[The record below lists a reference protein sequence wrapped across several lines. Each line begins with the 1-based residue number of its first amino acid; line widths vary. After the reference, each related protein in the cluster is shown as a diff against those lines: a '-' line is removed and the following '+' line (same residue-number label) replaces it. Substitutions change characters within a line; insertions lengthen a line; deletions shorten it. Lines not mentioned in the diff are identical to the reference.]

1 MRLALVLVLACLCLA
16 ACSPSSGPRID
27 VAVEDGA
34 RPWTGLDANDADGD
48 FHFAIISDRTGGAR
62 PGVFASAIPKVNVL
76 EPAFVVSVGDLIEGY
91 TEDPAQIK
99 REWDEFEGL
108 VAGFETP
115 FFYVAGNHDMNNA
128 VMAEAWRARF
138 GPSYY
143 RFVYRDV
150 LFLVLNSEL
159 FQMVGREESLPGPW
173 TQEEQLAFV
182 EETLAEFPTPR
193 WTIVLVHQPLWDY
206 PTVLDDWLKL
216 EAMLG
221 ERDYTVF
228 AGHRHRYVRHVRND
242 RKYITLA
249 TTGGGSSLR
258 GKIYGEFDQ
267 VALVTMTDAGPRLAN
282 LQLDGIA
289 GDDLVTEPARDAVAN
304 LSRAVRSLPGQGS
317 GDAFDSGSV
326 AFEVANRGDADL
338 RVAYHVDAGPD
349 LIYAGPPGSRVVAP
363 GDAVRVE
370 FPLAAATSTPWADL
384 RPGRVAWSLETT
396 AGGQPVPLNVT
407 SALLPVAPL
416 PLPSGPAPT
425 VDGDLGDWDELRHRV
440 SNQGDVAS
448 RRLAPTDLTYRF
460 DVREAGGDLY
470 FAAHV
475 FDDEILASSDRGAQL
490 QDAVLFFADAR
501 PEPARS
507 ANMPLYQAATTG
519 DLAAVAIGYLTLVD
533 AARTPDLRYLSASLA
548 PVEWRTRR
556 TADGYAVEARIDGA
570 FLDEHAGEP
579 WPAVRL
585 SVAAVDWDDD
595 GTGNRIAWLYP
606 GSAGVALHWQPY
618 RFGQAPVAGSGTF
631 VRVDGGAREAGE

>member
-1 MRLALVLVLACLCLA
+1 MRLVLVLAYLCLA
-16 ACSPSSGPRID
+16 ACGPSSRPRID
-27 VAVEDGA
+27 VEAEDGA

-48 FHFAIISDRTGGAR
+48 FHFAIVSDRTGGAR
-62 PGVFASAIPKVNVL
+62 PGVFASAIPKVNIL

-128 VMAEAWRARF
+128 VMAEAWKARF

-159 FQMVGREESLPGPW
+159 FRMVGTDESLPGPW
-173 TQEEQLAFV
+173 SQEEQLAFV
-182 EETLAEFPTPR
+182 KETLAEFPDPR
-193 WTIVLVHQPLWDY
+193 WTVVLVHQPLWDY
-206 PTVLDDWLKL
+206 PTVLEDWLRL

-258 GKIYGEFDQ
+258 GEIYGEFDQ

-282 LQLDGIA
+282 LRLDGIA
-289 GDDLVTEPARDAVAN
+289 GEDLVTGPVRDAVAN
-304 LSRAVRSLPGQGS
+304 LSSAVRSLPGQGS

-326 AFEVANRGDADL
+326 AFEVANRGNADL
-338 RVAYHVDAGPD
+338 HVGYHVDAGPD
-349 LIYAGPPGSRVVAP
+349 LAYAGPPSPRVVAP
-363 GDAVRVE
+363 GDAVRIE
-370 FPLAAATSTPWADL
+370 FPLAAAVPTAWANL
-384 RPGRVAWSLETT
+384 RPGRVSWSLETT
-396 AGGQPVPLNVT
+396 AGGQPVALTVA

-416 PLPSGPAPT
+416 PLPPGPAPT
-425 VDGDLGDWDELRHRV
+425 VDGDLGDWGPLRHRV
-440 SNQGDVAS
+440 SSQGDVAS
-448 RRLAPTDLTYRF
+448 RGLAPTDLSYRF

-470 FAAHV
+470 FAARV
-475 FDDEILASSDRGAQL
+475 FDDEILASSDRSLQT
-490 QDAVLFFADAR
+490 QDAVLVFADAR

-507 ANMPLYQAATTG
+507 ANMSLYRAATTG
-519 DLAAVAIGYLTLVD
+519 NLAAMAIGYLTLAD
-533 AARTPDLRYLSASLA
+533 TAQAMDLGYLSASLA
-548 PVEWRTRR
+548 AVEWRARR
-556 TADGYAVEARIDGA
+556 VDGGYAVEARIDGA
-570 FLDEHAGEP
+570 FLDEHAGAP
-579 WPAVRL
+579 WRAVRL
-585 SVAAVDWDDD
+585 GVAAVDWDDED
-595 GTGNRIAWLYP
+595 AGNRIAWHFP
-606 GSAGVALHWQPY
+606 GSAGAALHWQPD
-618 RFGQAPVAGSGTF
+618 RFGQAPVAGSGTL
-631 VRVDGGAREAGE
+631 VRMNGAAGESGR

>member
-1 MRLALVLVLACLCLA
+1 MRTA
-16 ACSPSSGPRID
+16 
-27 VAVEDGA
+27 
-34 RPWTGLDANDADGD
+34 D
-48 FHFAIISDRTGGAR
+48 FHFAIVSDRTGGAR
-62 PGVFASAIPKVNVL
+62 PGVFASAIPKVNLL

-91 TEDPAQIK
+91 TEDAAQIK

-159 FQMVGREESLPGPW
+159 FRMVGTDESLPGPW
-173 TQEEQLAFV
+173 SQAEQLAFV
-182 EETLAEFPTPR
+182 EETLAEFPDPR

-206 PTVLDDWLKL
+206 PTVLDDWLRL

-242 RKYITLA
+242 RKYVTLA

-258 GKIYGEFDQ
+258 GEIYGEFDQ
-267 VALVTMTDAGPRLAN
+267 VAMVTMTAAGPRLAN
-282 LQLDGIA
+282 LRLDGIA
-289 GDDLVTEPARDAVAN
+289 GDDLLTAPVRDAVAN
-304 LSRAVRSLPGQGS
+304 LASAVRSLPGQGS
-317 GDAFDSGSV
+317 GAAFDAGSV

-338 RVAYHVDAGPD
+338 RVGCHVDAGPD
-349 LIYAGPPGSRVVAP
+349 LTYAGTPARRVVAP

-370 FPLAAATSTPWADL
+370 FALAAASPTAWADL
-384 RPGRVAWSLETT
+384 RPGRVSWSLGTT
-396 AGGQPVPLNVT
+396 AAGLPVRLDVA

-425 VDGDLGDWDELRHRV
+425 VDGDLGDWGRLRHDV
-440 SNQGDVAS
+440 SSQGDVAS
-448 RRLAPTDLTYRF
+448 RPLAATDLTYRF

-470 FAAHV
+470 FAARV

-490 QDAVLFFADAR
+490 QDAVLVSVDAR
-501 PEPARS
+501 PAPARS
-507 ANMPLYQAATTG
+507 ANMSVYEAVGSGDIAAI
-519 DLAAVAIGYLTLVD
+519 AIGYLTLVD
-533 AARTPDLRYLSASLA
+533 AAQTPELRYLSASLA
-548 PVEWRTRR
+548 PVEWRARQA
-556 TADGYAVEARIDGA
+556 ADGYAVEARIDGA
-570 FLDEHAGEP
+570 FLDEHAGGA
-579 WPAVRL
+579 WRAVRL
-585 SVAAVDWDDD
+585 GVAAVDWDADD
-595 GTGNRIAWLYP
+595 AGNRIAWIYP
-606 GSAGVALHWQPY
+606 GSAGTALHWQPN
-618 RFGQAPVAGSGTF
+618 RFGEAPVAGSGTF
-631 VRVDGGAREAGE
+631 VRTDGAAGDADR

>member
-1 MRLALVLVLACLCLA
+1 MRLVLVLAFLCFA
-16 ACSPSSGPRID
+16 ACGPSSGPRID
-27 VAVEDGA
+27 VEAEDGA
-34 RPWTGLDANDADGD
+34 RPWTGLDANDADSD
-48 FHFAIISDRTGGAR
+48 FHFAIVSDRTGGAR

-108 VAGFETP
+108 VTGFETP

-159 FQMVGREESLPGPW
+159 FRMVGTNESLPGPW
-173 TQEEQLAFV
+173 SQEEQLAFV
-182 EETLAEFPTPR
+182 EETLAEFPNPR
-193 WTIVLVHQPLWDY
+193 WTVVLVHQPLWDY
-206 PTVLDDWLKL
+206 PTVLEDWLRL

-258 GKIYGEFDQ
+258 GEIYGEFDQ

-282 LQLDGIA
+282 LFLDGIA
-289 GDDLVTEPARDAVAN
+289 GEDLVTGPARDAVAQ

-317 GDAFDSGSV
+317 GDPFEAGSV
-326 AFEVANRGDADL
+326 AFEVANRGDAEL
-338 RVAYHVDAGPD
+338 RVGYHVDAGPD
-349 LIYAGPPGSRVVAP
+349 LTYAGPPVPRVVAP

-370 FPLAAATSTPWADL
+370 FPLAAAIPTAWANL
-384 RPGRVAWSLETT
+384 RPGRVSWSLETT
-396 AGGQPVPLNVT
+396 AGGLPVVLTVT

-425 VDGDLGDWDELRHRV
+425 VDGDLGDWGPLRHRV
-440 SNQGDVAS
+440 SGQGDVTS
-448 RRLAPTDLTYRF
+448 RGLAPTDLSYQF

-470 FAAHV
+470 FAARV
-475 FDDEILASSDRGAQL
+475 FDDEILASSDREPRL
-490 QDAVLFFADAR
+490 QDAVLVFADAR

-507 ANMPLYQAATTG
+507 ANMSLYRAAATG
-519 DLAAVAIGYLTLVD
+519 NLAALAIGYLTLAD
-533 AARTPDLRYLSASLA
+533 AAQTPDLAYLSASLA
-548 PVEWRTRR
+548 AVEWRARR
-556 TADGYAVEARIDGA
+556 TTDGYAVEARIDGA
-570 FLDEHAGEP
+570 FLDEHAGAP
-579 WPAVRL
+579 WRAVRL
-585 SVAAVDWDDD
+585 GVAAVDWDDD
-595 GTGNRIAWLYP
+595 GAGNRIAWHFP
-606 GSAGVALHWQPY
+606 GSAGTAVHWQPD

-631 VRVDGGAREAGE
+631 VRMNGAAGESGR

>member
-1 MRLALVLVLACLCLA
+1 MRLVLGLVFGCLCLA

-27 VAVEDGA
+27 VEAEAGA
-34 RPWTGLDANDADGD
+34 RPWTGLDANDAEAD
-48 FHFAIISDRTGGAR
+48 FHFAIVSDRTGGAR

-99 REWDEFEGL
+99 REWDEFEGF

-159 FQMVGREESLPGPW
+159 FQMVGTKESLPGPW
-173 TQEEQLAFV
+173 SQEEQLAFV
-182 EETLAEFPTPR
+182 EETLAEFPDPR

-206 PTVLDDWLKL
+206 PTVLDDWLSL

-249 TTGGGSSLR
+249 TTGGGSGLR
-258 GKIYGEFDQ
+258 GEIYGEFDQ

-282 LQLDGIA
+282 LRLDGIA
-289 GDDLVTEPARDAVAN
+289 GDDLVTGPVRDAVAN

-317 GDAFDSGSV
+317 GDTFDSGSV
-326 AFEVANRGDADL
+326 AFEVTNRGDQEL
-338 RVAYHVDAGPD
+338 RVGYHVDAGPD
-349 LIYAGPPGSRVVAP
+349 LTYTGPSGSSVVAP

-370 FPLAAATSTPWADL
+370 FPLAAATPTAWANL
-384 RPGRVAWSLETT
+384 RPGRVSWSLQTT
-396 AGGQPVPLNVT
+396 AGEQPVNLSAT

-425 VDGDLGDWDELRHRV
+425 VDGDLGDWGELRYRV
-440 SNQGDVAS
+440 GSQGDVTS
-448 RRLAPTDLTYRF
+448 RGLAPTDLTYRF

-470 FAAHV
+470 FAARV
-475 FDDEILASSDRGAQL
+475 FDDEILASPDRGPRL
-490 QDAVLFFADAR
+490 QDAVLVFADAR
-501 PEPARS
+501 PNPARS
-507 ANMPLYQAATTG
+507 ADMSLYEAAATG
-519 DLAAVAIGYLTLVD
+519 NLASIAIGYVTLVE
-533 AARTPDLRYLSASLA
+533 AAQAPDLRFLSASLA
-548 PVEWRTRR
+548 AVEGRATR
-556 TADGYAVEARIDGA
+556 TADGYAVEARVDGA

-579 WPAVRL
+579 WRTVRL
-585 SVAAVDWDDD
+585 GVAAVDWDDD
-595 GTGNRIAWLYP
+595 GAGNRIAWHYA
-606 GSAGVALHWQPY
+606 GSAGAALHWQPN
-618 RFGQAPVAGSGTF
+618 RFGEASVAGSGTF
-631 VRVDGGAREAGE
+631 VRMDGEAGR

>member
-1 MRLALVLVLACLCLA
+1 MRVCLVLVLACLCLA
-16 ACSPSSGPRID
+16 ACGPSSGPRIE
-27 VAVEDGA
+27 VATENGA
-34 RPWTGLDANDADGD
+34 RPWTGLDANDAEAD
-48 FHFAIISDRTGGAR
+48 FHFAIVSDRTGGAR

-99 REWDEFEGL
+99 REWDEFEGF

-159 FQMVGREESLPGPW
+159 FQMVGTKESLPGPW
-173 TQEEQLAFV
+173 SQEEQLAFV
-182 EETLAEFPTPR
+182 EQTLAEFPDPR

-206 PTVLDDWLKL
+206 PTVLDDWLRL

-249 TTGGGSSLR
+249 TTGGGSGLR
-258 GKIYGEFDQ
+258 GEIYGEFDQ

-282 LQLDGIA
+282 LRLDGIA
-289 GDDLVTEPARDAVAN
+289 GDDLVTGPVRDAVAN

-326 AFEVANRGDADL
+326 AFEVANRGDQEL
-338 RVAYHVDAGPD
+338 RVGYHVDAGPD
-349 LIYAGPPGSRVVAP
+349 LTYTGPSGSRVVAP

-370 FPLAAATSTPWADL
+370 FPLAALTPTAWADL
-384 RPGRVAWSLETT
+384 RPGRVSWSLQTT
-396 AGGQPVPLNVT
+396 AGEQPVNLSVT

-425 VDGDLGDWDELRHRV
+425 VDGDLGDWGELPHRV
-440 SNQGDVAS
+440 VSQGDVTS
-448 RRLAPTDLTYRF
+448 GPLAPTDLTYRF

-470 FAAHV
+470 FAARV
-475 FDDEILASSDRGAQL
+475 FDDEILASSNRGAQL
-490 QDAVLFFADAR
+490 QDAVLFSADAR

-507 ANMPLYQAATTG
+507 GNMSIYEAVGRG
-519 DLAAVAIGYLTLVD
+519 DIKAIAVGYLTLTD
-533 AARTPDLRYLSASLA
+533 AARTPDRRYLSASLA
-548 PVEWRTRR
+548 PVEWRARR

-570 FLDEHAGEP
+570 FLDEQAGEP
-579 WPAVRL
+579 WRAVRL
-585 SVAAVDWDDD
+585 DVAAVDWDDD
-595 GTGNRIAWLYP
+595 GAGNRIGWLSA
-606 GSAGVALHWQPY
+606 GSAGAALHWQPY
-618 RFGQAPVAGSGTF
+618 RFGEAPVAGSGTF
-631 VRVDGGAREAGE
+631 VRMDGEAGR

>member
-1 MRLALVLVLACLCLA
+1 MRLAVVLACLCLA
-16 ACSPSSGPRID
+16 ACGPASGPRID
-27 VAVEDGA
+27 VEAEDGA
-34 RPWTGLDANDADGD
+34 RPWTGLDANDALGD
-48 FHFAIISDRTGGAR
+48 FHFAIVSDRTGGAR
-62 PGVFASAIPKVNVL
+62 PGVFASAIPKVNLL

-91 TEDPAQIK
+91 TENPAQIK

-159 FQMVGREESLPGPW
+159 FRMVGREESLPGPW
-173 TQEEQLAFV
+173 TQQEQLALV
-182 EETLAEFPTPR
+182 EETLTEFPTPR

-206 PTVLDDWLKL
+206 PTILEDWLKL

-242 RKYITLA
+242 RRYITLA

-258 GKIYGEFDQ
+258 GEIYGEFDQ

-282 LQLDGIA
+282 LLLDGIA
-289 GDDLVTEPARDAVAN
+289 GEDLVTERARDAVAN
-304 LSRAVRSLPGQGS
+304 LSRAIRSLPGQGS
-317 GDAFDSGSV
+317 GGAFDSGSV

-338 RVAYHVDAGPD
+338 HVGYHVDGGPD
-349 LIYAGPPGSRVVAP
+349 LTYAGPPGSRVVAP
-363 GDAVRVE
+363 GEAVRVE
-370 FPLAAATSTPWADL
+370 FPLAAATPTAWADL

-396 AGGQPVPLNVT
+396 AAGRPVPLAVT

-425 VDGDLGDWDELRHRV
+425 VDGDLGDWDPLRHRV
-440 SNQGDVAS
+440 SSQGDVAS
-448 RRLAPTDLTYRF
+448 RALAPTDLAYRF

-470 FAAHV
+470 FAARV

-519 DLAAVAIGYLTLVD
+519 DLAAVAMGYLTLAD
-533 AARTPDLRYLSASLA
+533 AAQTPDLRYLSASLA
-548 PVEWRTRR
+548 PVEWRARR
-556 TADGYAVEARIDGA
+556 TTDGYAVEARIDGA

-585 SVAAVDWDDD
+585 SVTVVDWDDD
-595 GTGNRIAWLYP
+595 GGGNRIAWHYP
-606 GSAGVALHWQPY
+606 GSAGAALHWQPY
-618 RFGQAPVAGSGTF
+618 RFGRAPVAGSGTF
-631 VRVDGGAREAGE
+631 VRMGGAAGEAGE